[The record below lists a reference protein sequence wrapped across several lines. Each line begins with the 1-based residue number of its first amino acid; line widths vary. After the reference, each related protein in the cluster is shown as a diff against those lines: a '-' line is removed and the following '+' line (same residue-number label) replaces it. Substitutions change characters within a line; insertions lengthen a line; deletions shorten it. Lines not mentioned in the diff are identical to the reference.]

1 MNQQNLKDLANP
13 NPSSISLATVPI
25 LLVHL
30 ERALCGRESGV
41 FNCGGFEDGLDA
53 EKNNNNNNRVGEEED
68 GDVGEEKDGGHIS
81 SECAHA
87 QDLIGVLS

>member
-1 MNQQNLKDLANP
+1 M
-13 NPSSISLATVPI
+13 PI
-25 LLVHL
+25 ILVHL

-53 EKNNNNNNRVGEEED
+53 EKNNNNHVGEEE

-87 QDLIGVLS
+87 QDLIGVVS